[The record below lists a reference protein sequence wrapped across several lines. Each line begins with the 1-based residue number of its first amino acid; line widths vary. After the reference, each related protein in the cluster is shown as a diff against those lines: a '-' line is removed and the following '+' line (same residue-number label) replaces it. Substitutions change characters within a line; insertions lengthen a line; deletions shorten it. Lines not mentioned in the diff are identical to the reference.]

1 MMKYISALAG
11 VMLATSAMAKDL
23 YVTGTVGTQ
32 VKGTGDAVVGV
43 ALGSEVHKN
52 LRVEGAYEY
61 DADSKGNRLFVHAL
75 PQAQIPGTTLTP
87 YALVGVGVD
96 LESLDSRPLYALGGG
111 VRVELTKTMD
121 LDLRYRRVDNTDNTD
136 KRETVTAGVSVK
148 F

>member
-1 MMKYISALAG
+1 MKYISAIAG

-23 YVTGTVGTQ
+23 YVTGSIGTQ
-32 VKGTGDAVVGV
+32 TARTGDAIVSVAVGV
-43 ALGSEVHKN
+43 ETNKN

-61 DADSKGNRLFVHAL
+61 DVDSKGHRLFVHAL
-75 PQAQIPGTTLTP
+75 PQAQIPGTVLTP

-121 LDLRYRRVDNTDNTD
+121 LDLRYRHVDNMDNTD
-136 KRETVTAGVSVK
+136 KREIVSAGVSVK